1 MSRFNH
7 TVGNIAAEL
16 FRGFRLLVA
25 MECGADVATGL
36 VHDEETGVIV
46 YRSEDRNAAS
56 HAQGVR
62 RLLVGA
68 AWMQE
73 QMGLPCLGE
82 VH

>member
-1 MSRFNH
+1 MFTH
-7 TVGNIAAEL
+7 TVGNIDADL
-16 FRGFRLLVA
+16 FHGFRLLVA

-36 VHDEETGVIV
+36 IHDRETGVVV
-46 YRSEDRNAAS
+46 YRSEERNAAS

-73 QMGLPCLGE
+73 QMSLPCGGE
-82 VH
+82 VR